1 MDNTFTELEE
11 AILQGIDGVGSN
23 SFVQII
29 DADLEEDEFEQ
40 PNIISHSSY
49 YDFDLLCTT
58 LNSSK
63 SKFIIFS
70 TNIQSINAKIDQLRI
85 FIESLQ
91 KIDYVFSALCIQES
105 WLSEGDD
112 VSQIQ
117 IEGYDCI
124 PLGKS
129 CSSKGG
135 LIIYLHEHFSHDPNL
150 KVKLNT
156 YKTWEGLIIHVKKG
170 ETLAKPINIG
180 NIYRPPKE
188 NLEHYY
194 EFINEFSPIL
204 QKLEQ
209 NKYEAIFTDDFNTDL
224 LKINDKHVIN
234 EYFDMLT
241 SQSFY
246 PKITFPTRLTNNN
259 GTLIDIFFCK
269 LTESTL
275 VTTSG
280 VLINK
285 FSDHQPYLIL
295 LNYVSTQDPPPK
307 IHQHL

>member
-1 MDNTFTELEE
+1 M
-11 AILQGIDGVGSN
+11 
-23 SFVQII
+23 
-29 DADLEEDEFEQ
+29 
-40 PNIISHSSY
+40 
-49 YDFDLLCTT
+49 
-58 LNSSK
+58 
-63 SKFIIFS
+63 
-70 TNIQSINAKIDQLRI
+70 
-85 FIESLQ
+85 
-91 KIDYVFSALCIQES
+91 DYVFSALCIQES
-105 WLSEGDD
+105 WLYEGDD

-135 LIIYLHEHFSHDPNL
+135 LIIYLHENFNHDPNL

-156 YKTWEGLIIHVKKG
+156 YKTWEGLIIHVQKG

-204 QKLEQ
+204 QKFD
-209 NKYEAIFTDDFNTDL
+209 IDL
-224 LKINDKHVIN
+224 LKINDKHVIS

-246 PKITFPTRLTNNN
+246 PKITVPRRLTNNN
-259 GTLIDIFFCK
+259 GTLIENFLCK

-275 VTTSG
+275 DTTSG

-285 FSDHQPYLIL
+285 FSDHQPYFIL
-295 LNYVSTQDPPPK
+295 LNNVHTRDPPPK
-307 IHQHL
+307 F